1 MPYLSRVQ
9 IEEIADPILCRY
21 RAECLPQKRL
31 CYRVDPTELA
41 EMLGFSVDYQR
52 LTQNG
57 SVLGMTASVPMWTSI
72 YDDASCKMFYELDGH
87 TLLIEK
93 RLLLPNLTGRRHF
106 TIAHELAHQIIN
118 RRFSEETGAN
128 ERLCCD
134 YRRSSPHRKVSNWHE
149 WQADALASSLLLPQD
164 AVLDAM
170 FMHGLGDHVKVLSRK
185 YSEYKYQR
193 FCEMAE
199 FLQVS
204 KTALAFRMEQLGL
217 LERNLLIQEAT
228 QRKGA
233 A

>member
-1 MPYLSRVQ
+1 MPYLSRDQ
-9 IEEIADPILCRY
+9 IEQMAETVLCRY
-21 RAECLPQKRL
+21 RAECLPQKKL

-41 EMLGFSVDYQR
+41 EMLGFSVDYHH
-52 LTQNG
+52 LTKNG
-57 SVLGMTASVPMWTSI
+57 SVLGMTASVPMWASI
-72 YDDASCKMFYELDGH
+72 CDDGGSRIFYELDGH

-118 RRFSEETGAN
+118 RSFPGEFCADNRI
-128 ERLCCD
+128 CCD
-134 YRRSSPHRKVSNWHE
+134 YRRSTPCRKVSNWHE

-170 FMHGLGDHVKVLSRK
+170 FIYGLGEHIKVLSRK
-185 YSEYKYQR
+185 YSEYRYLR

-204 KTALAFRMEQLGL
+204 RTALAFRITV
-217 LERNLLIQEAT
+217 N
-228 QRKGA
+228 
-233 A
+233 